1 MSNVN
6 VSLFRKS
13 PCNQSLTHYSINWQ
27 HIKKTKLMTVQN
39 CSWIM
44 LKKLLK
50 SHLLIFWKKP
60 VKFLPKLVIKELKRN
75 SYKQSILSLQLK
87 VCKIFSRTCLTRN
100 KFPDKKLRKFS
111 IRSTIDSDAYY
122 LNNLNER
129 IHVIFIIDFIL
140 IISTN
145 FLFY

>member
-6 VSLFRKS
+6 FPLFRKS

-50 SHLLIFWKKP
+50 FHLLIFWKKP
-60 VKFLPKLVIKELKRN
+60 VRFLRKLVIKELKRS
-75 SYKQSILSLQLK
+75 SYKRSILSLQLK

-100 KFPDKKLRKFS
+100 KFLDKKSRRFS
-111 IRSTIDSDAYY
+111 IRLTIDSEAYY
-122 LNNLNER
+122 QNNLNDEFR
-129 IHVIFIIDFIL
+129 VSFIIHFIFN
-140 IISTN
+140 SS
-145 FLFY
+145 

>member
-6 VSLFRKS
+6 FSLFRKS

-60 VKFLPKLVIKELKRN
+60 VKFLRKLVIKELKRN

-100 KFPDKKLRKFS
+100 KFLDKKLRKFS
-111 IRSTIDSDAYY
+111 IKSTTDSEAYY